1 METLDV
7 NSYIPASERGTF
19 LHFLV
24 LHTILQDA
32 RLTIKTQ
39 SHAAF

>member
-1 METLDV
+1 METLNV
-7 NSYIPASERGTF
+7 NSYIPASGTV

-39 SHAAF
+39 LHAAF